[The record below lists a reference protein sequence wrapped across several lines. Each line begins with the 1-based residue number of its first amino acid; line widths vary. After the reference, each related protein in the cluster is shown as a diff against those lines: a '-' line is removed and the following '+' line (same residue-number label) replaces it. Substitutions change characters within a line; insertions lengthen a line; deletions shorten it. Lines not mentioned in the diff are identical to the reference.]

1 MAKPLTRRARA
12 ALGGAILALTP
23 ALFACTPET
32 ADAPI
37 TFKVERQKLVFSRSF
52 YGELV
57 ARKSIAIYTPEL
69 SGVYQLTIE
78 SLKDDGTRI
87 KKGDVVLEFSTG
99 LLEDELQDFEAQ
111 LAVAKAELHR
121 LSETLDRERI
131 ELTLAV
137 RRAVLGV
144 ERARLNVI
152 SGVNLISKLDL
163 EKAKIELK
171 QAQLALS
178 LAKQAVRTF
187 AKKRHAALEVERL
200 KAAAILEKAKEK
212 RQQMAAAKVKAPAD
226 GVLYA
231 PYTRLNWVRG
241 KVAPGSVTRPGDKI
255 LEIPDLSSFD
265 VALFVRQRDATLLRV
280 GDIAAVYPTVLPSQR
295 IEAKVVKKEPFAT
308 TRNERL
314 GMREPSGNLKE
325 VKVLLR
331 LARSFP
337 ELRPGGTVRADVDT
351 LIADNVPV
359 VPLVALK
366 EGEKGYTAQLLTGR
380 RVDVRIGRVTSTHA
394 EVLGGLSV
402 GDAVLLPR
410 AEQVKASSDGG
421 VGGKGKRRGRRG
433 KGRKGRKKRG
443 GARH

>member
-1 MAKPLTRRARA
+1 MASSLKPSDRASLGAAFVALCA
-12 ALGGAILALTP
+12 ALV
-23 ALFACTPET
+23 ACTPET

-69 SGVYQLTIE
+69 SGVYQLTVE
-78 SLKDDGTRI
+78 SLKDDGTRV

-99 LLEDELQDFEAQ
+99 LLEDELQDLEAQ
-111 LAVAKAELHR
+111 LAVAKAELRR
-121 LSETLDRERI
+121 LAETLDRERI

-152 SGVNLISKLDL
+152 SGVNLISQLDL

-171 QAQLALS
+171 QAKLALS

-280 GDIAAVYPTVLPSQR
+280 GDVATVYPTVLPSQR

-325 VKVLLR
+325 VQVLLR

-366 EGEKGYTAQLLTGR
+366 EGEKGYTAQLSSGR
-380 RVDVRIGRVTSTHA
+380 RVDVKIGRVTSTHA

-410 AEQVKASSDGG
+410 SEQPKALRDGG
-421 VGGKGKRRGRRG
+421 KRGGKRGKGRRGRKGKRRGRRG
-433 KGRKGRKKRG
+433 GKR
-443 GARH
+443 R